1 MDATTCEDGGIG
13 DADDLGDDDDDDDWL
28 GSSIGED
35 GFASAADDDND
46 DVVKSFFIRTIRLV
60 DVDGSNPQ

>member
-1 MDATTCEDGGIG
+1 MDAITCEDDNVD
-13 DADDLGDDDDDDDWL
+13 DADDRDDDDAEDWM

-35 GFASAADDDND
+35 GGASAAADND